1 MTFLIIELSATCMK
15 KWMRSN
21 NYAMPLE
28 EIFDA
33 LK

>member
-1 MTFLIIELSATCMK
+1 MFGDYHLVK